1 MGQNQ
6 SKTLKQ
12 VGSKTTDLINGI
24 IVQIDDILDLDLTI
38 MKIRTEEKKMHKAI
52 IFIGGVAVGSFVT
65 WRLLKE
71 KYIRQTQEEINEV
84 REHYRKKKESEEVTV
99 DSNGA
104 TETNEKPDL
113 IAYAAKL
120 TKNGYIDY
128 TNPKS
133 LVKATGDMIDAVVQ
147 KDNEESLDPVILNDP
162 SYQPPYII
170 SPEDFAIDD
179 EYTIV
184 NLNYYIDG
192 VLTDED
198 DHIVE
203 NVDDVV
209 GLENL
214 NHMGEYEDDA
224 LHIRNENYKCEYE
237 ILLSRRLYHDTME
250 VN

>member
-1 MGQNQ
+1 MY
-6 SKTLKQ
+6 K
-12 VGSKTTDLINGI
+12 V
-24 IVQIDDILDLDLTI
+24 
-38 MKIRTEEKKMHKAI
+38 I
-52 IFIGGVAVGSFVT
+52 IFIGGVAAGSFVT

-113 IAYAAKL
+113 IEYAAKL

-133 LVKATGDMIDAVVQ
+133 LVKTTGDMIDAVVQ

-198 DHIVE
+198 DNIVE

-237 ILLSRRLYHDTME
+237 ILLSRRLYHDTTE

>member
-1 MGQNQ
+1 
-6 SKTLKQ
+6 
-12 VGSKTTDLINGI
+12 
-24 IVQIDDILDLDLTI
+24 
-38 MKIRTEEKKMHKAI
+38 MHKAI
-52 IFIGGVAVGSFVT
+52 IFISGVAVGSFVT

-120 TKNGYIDY
+120 TKKGYIDY
-128 TNPKS
+128 TDPKS
-133 LVKATGDMIDAVVQ
+133 IVKATGDTIDAVVQ
-147 KDNEESLDPVILNDP
+147 QTNEESLDPVILNDP

-198 DHIVE
+198 DNIVE

-237 ILLSRRLYHDTME
+237 ILLSRRLYHDTTE

>member
-1 MGQNQ
+1 
-6 SKTLKQ
+6 
-12 VGSKTTDLINGI
+12 
-24 IVQIDDILDLDLTI
+24 
-38 MKIRTEEKKMHKAI
+38 MHKVI
-52 IFIGGVAVGSFVT
+52 IFISGVAAGSFVT

-99 DSNGA
+99 DSNGT
-104 TETNEKPDL
+104 TEPNEKPDL

-120 TKNGYIDY
+120 TKKGYIDY
-128 TNPKS
+128 TDPKS
-133 LVKATGDMIDAVVQ
+133 IVKATGDTIDAVVQ
-147 KDNEESLDPVILNDP
+147 KTNEESLDPVILNDP

-170 SPEDFAIDD
+170 SPEDFALDD

-198 DHIVE
+198 DNIVE

-237 ILLSRRLYHDTME
+237 ILLSRRLYHDTTE

>member
-1 MGQNQ
+1 MY
-6 SKTLKQ
+6 K
-12 VGSKTTDLINGI
+12 V
-24 IVQIDDILDLDLTI
+24 
-38 MKIRTEEKKMHKAI
+38 I
-52 IFIGGVAVGSFVT
+52 IFIGGVAAGSFVT

-99 DSNGA
+99 DSNGV

-120 TKNGYIDY
+120 TKKGYIDY
-128 TNPKS
+128 TDPKS
-133 LVKATGDMIDAVVQ
+133 IVKATGDTIDAVVQ
-147 KDNEESLDPVILNDP
+147 KTNEESLDPVILNDP

-198 DHIVE
+198 DNIVE

-237 ILLSRRLYHDTME
+237 ILLSRRLYHDTTE

>member
-1 MGQNQ
+1 
-6 SKTLKQ
+6 
-12 VGSKTTDLINGI
+12 
-24 IVQIDDILDLDLTI
+24 
-38 MKIRTEEKKMHKAI
+38 MHKVI
-52 IFIGGVAVGSFVT
+52 IFIGGVAAGSFVT

-99 DSNGA
+99 DSNGT

-147 KDNEESLDPVILNDP
+147 KTNEESLDPVILNDP

-198 DHIVE
+198 DNIVE

-237 ILLSRRLYHDTME
+237 ILLSRRLYHDTTE

>member
-1 MGQNQ
+1 
-6 SKTLKQ
+6 
-12 VGSKTTDLINGI
+12 
-24 IVQIDDILDLDLTI
+24 
-38 MKIRTEEKKMHKAI
+38 MHKAI
-52 IFIGGVAVGSFVT
+52 IFISGVAAGSFVT

-99 DSNGA
+99 DSNGS

-128 TNPKS
+128 TDPKS
-133 LVKATGDMIDAVVQ
+133 IVKATGDTIDAVVQ
-147 KDNEESLDPVILNDP
+147 KTNEESLDPVILNDP

-198 DHIVE
+198 DNIVE

-237 ILLSRRLYHDTME
+237 ILLSRRLYHDTTE

>member
-1 MGQNQ
+1 
-6 SKTLKQ
+6 
-12 VGSKTTDLINGI
+12 
-24 IVQIDDILDLDLTI
+24 
-38 MKIRTEEKKMHKAI
+38 MHKVI
-52 IFIGGVAVGSFVT
+52 IFIGGVAAGSFVT

-133 LVKATGDMIDAVVQ
+133 LVKATGDTIDAVVQ
-147 KDNEESLDPVILNDP
+147 KTNEESLDPVILNDP

-198 DHIVE
+198 DNIVE

-237 ILLSRRLYHDTME
+237 ILLSRRLYHDTTE

>member
-1 MGQNQ
+1 
-6 SKTLKQ
+6 
-12 VGSKTTDLINGI
+12 
-24 IVQIDDILDLDLTI
+24 
-38 MKIRTEEKKMHKAI
+38 MHKAI
-52 IFIGGVAVGSFVT
+52 IFISGVAVGSFVT

-99 DSNGA
+99 DSNGS

-128 TNPKS
+128 TDPKS
-133 LVKATGDMIDAVVQ
+133 IVKATGDTIDAVVQ
-147 KDNEESLDPVILNDP
+147 KTDEESLDPVILNDP

-198 DHIVE
+198 DNIVE

-237 ILLSRRLYHDTME
+237 ILLSRRLYHDTTE

>member
-1 MGQNQ
+1 
-6 SKTLKQ
+6 
-12 VGSKTTDLINGI
+12 
-24 IVQIDDILDLDLTI
+24 
-38 MKIRTEEKKMHKAI
+38 MHKVI
-52 IFIGGVAVGSFVT
+52 IFISGVAAGSFVT

-99 DSNGA
+99 DSNGS

-128 TNPKS
+128 TDPKS
-133 LVKATGDMIDAVVQ
+133 IVKATGDTIDAVVQ
-147 KDNEESLDPVILNDP
+147 KTNEESLDPVILNDP

-198 DHIVE
+198 DNIVE

-237 ILLSRRLYHDTME
+237 ILLSRRLYHDTTE

>member
-1 MGQNQ
+1 
-6 SKTLKQ
+6 
-12 VGSKTTDLINGI
+12 
-24 IVQIDDILDLDLTI
+24 
-38 MKIRTEEKKMHKAI
+38 MHKVI
-52 IFIGGVAVGSFVT
+52 IFIGGVAAGSFVT

-113 IAYAAKL
+113 IEYAAKL
-120 TKNGYIDY
+120 TKKGYIDY
-128 TNPKS
+128 TDPKS
-133 LVKATGDMIDAVVQ
+133 IVKATGDTIDAVVQ

-170 SPEDFAIDD
+170 SPEDFALDD

-198 DHIVE
+198 DNIVE

-237 ILLSRRLYHDTME
+237 ILLSRRLYHDTTE

>member
-1 MGQNQ
+1 
-6 SKTLKQ
+6 
-12 VGSKTTDLINGI
+12 
-24 IVQIDDILDLDLTI
+24 
-38 MKIRTEEKKMHKAI
+38 MHKAI

-104 TETNEKPDL
+104 TETNEKPDV
-113 IAYAAKL
+113 IADAAKL

-237 ILLSRRLYHDTME
+237 ILLSRRLYHDTTE

>member
-1 MGQNQ
+1 
-6 SKTLKQ
+6 
-12 VGSKTTDLINGI
+12 
-24 IVQIDDILDLDLTI
+24 
-38 MKIRTEEKKMHKAI
+38 MHKAI

-99 DSNGA
+99 DSNGT

-113 IAYAAKL
+113 IEYAAKL
-120 TKNGYIDY
+120 TKKGYIDY
-128 TNPKS
+128 TDPKRI
-133 LVKATGDMIDAVVQ
+133 VKATGNTIDAVVQ
-147 KDNEESLDPVILNDP
+147 KANEESLDPVILNDP

-237 ILLSRRLYHDTME
+237 ILLSRRLYHDTTE

>member
-1 MGQNQ
+1 
-6 SKTLKQ
+6 
-12 VGSKTTDLINGI
+12 
-24 IVQIDDILDLDLTI
+24 
-38 MKIRTEEKKMHKAI
+38 MHKVI
-52 IFIGGVAVGSFVT
+52 IFIGGVAAGSFVT

-99 DSNGA
+99 DSNGS

-128 TNPKS
+128 TDPKS
-133 LVKATGDMIDAVVQ
+133 IVKATGDTIDAVIQ
-147 KDNEESLDPVILNDP
+147 KTNEESLDPVILNDP

-198 DHIVE
+198 DNIVE

-237 ILLSRRLYHDTME
+237 ILLSRRLYHDTTE

>member
-1 MGQNQ
+1 
-6 SKTLKQ
+6 
-12 VGSKTTDLINGI
+12 
-24 IVQIDDILDLDLTI
+24 
-38 MKIRTEEKKMHKAI
+38 MHKVI
-52 IFIGGVAVGSFVT
+52 IFIGGVAAGSFVT

-99 DSNGA
+99 DSNGS

-113 IAYAAKL
+113 IEYAAKL

-133 LVKATGDMIDAVVQ
+133 LVKTTGDMIDAVVQ

-198 DHIVE
+198 DNIVE

-237 ILLSRRLYHDTME
+237 ILLSRRLYHDTTE

>member
-1 MGQNQ
+1 
-6 SKTLKQ
+6 
-12 VGSKTTDLINGI
+12 
-24 IVQIDDILDLDLTI
+24 
-38 MKIRTEEKKMHKAI
+38 MHKVI
-52 IFIGGVAVGSFVT
+52 IFIGGVAAGSFVT

-99 DSNGA
+99 DSNGS

-128 TNPKS
+128 TDPKS
-133 LVKATGDMIDAVVQ
+133 IVKATGDTIDAVIQ
-147 KDNEESLDPVILNDP
+147 KTNEESLDPIILNDP

-198 DHIVE
+198 DNIVE

-237 ILLSRRLYHDTME
+237 ILLSRRLYHDTTE

>member
-1 MGQNQ
+1 
-6 SKTLKQ
+6 
-12 VGSKTTDLINGI
+12 
-24 IVQIDDILDLDLTI
+24 
-38 MKIRTEEKKMHKAI
+38 MHKAI

-99 DSNGA
+99 DSNGT

-113 IAYAAKL
+113 IEYAAKL
-120 TKNGYIDY
+120 TKNGYTDY

-133 LVKATGDMIDAVVQ
+133 LVKATGDMIDTIAQ
-147 KDNEESLDPVILNDP
+147 KDNEESSDPVILNDP

>member
-1 MGQNQ
+1 
-6 SKTLKQ
+6 
-12 VGSKTTDLINGI
+12 
-24 IVQIDDILDLDLTI
+24 
-38 MKIRTEEKKMHKAI
+38 MHKAI

-84 REHYRKKKESEEVTV
+84 REHYRKKKEPEEVTV
-99 DSNGA
+99 DSNGT
-104 TETNEKPDL
+104 TEPNEKPDL

-120 TKNGYIDY
+120 TKHGYIDY
-128 TNPKS
+128 TDPKN
-133 LVKATGDMIDAVVQ
+133 LVKLVKDSGTVVDAVAQ
-147 KDNEESLDPVILNDP
+147 KDNEESSDPVILNDP

-170 SPEDFAIDD
+170 SPDDFAIDD

-237 ILLSRRLYHDTME
+237 ILLSRRLYHDTTE

>member
-1 MGQNQ
+1 
-6 SKTLKQ
+6 
-12 VGSKTTDLINGI
+12 
-24 IVQIDDILDLDLTI
+24 
-38 MKIRTEEKKMHKAI
+38 MHKAI
-52 IFIGGVAVGSFVT
+52 IFISGVAVGSFVT

-99 DSNGA
+99 DSNGV

-120 TKNGYIDY
+120 TKKGYIDY
-128 TNPKS
+128 TDPKS
-133 LVKATGDMIDAVVQ
+133 IVKATGDTIDAVVQ
-147 KDNEESLDPVILNDP
+147 QTNEESLDPVILNDP

-198 DHIVE
+198 DNIVE

-237 ILLSRRLYHDTME
+237 ILLSRRLYHDTTE

>member
-1 MGQNQ
+1 
-6 SKTLKQ
+6 
-12 VGSKTTDLINGI
+12 
-24 IVQIDDILDLDLTI
+24 
-38 MKIRTEEKKMHKAI
+38 MHKAI
-52 IFIGGVAVGSFVT
+52 IFISGVAAGSFVT

-120 TKNGYIDY
+120 TKKGYIDY
-128 TNPKS
+128 TDPKS
-133 LVKATGDMIDAVVQ
+133 IVKATGDTIDAVVQ
-147 KDNEESLDPVILNDP
+147 KTNEESLDPVILNDP

-198 DHIVE
+198 DNIVE

-237 ILLSRRLYHDTME
+237 ILLSRRLYHDTTE

>member
-1 MGQNQ
+1 MY
-6 SKTLKQ
+6 K
-12 VGSKTTDLINGI
+12 V
-24 IVQIDDILDLDLTI
+24 
-38 MKIRTEEKKMHKAI
+38 I
-52 IFIGGVAVGSFVT
+52 IFISGVAVGSFVT

-99 DSNGA
+99 DSNGS

-128 TNPKS
+128 TDPKS
-133 LVKATGDMIDAVVQ
+133 IVKATGDTIDAVVQ
-147 KDNEESLDPVILNDP
+147 KTNEESLDPVILNDP

-198 DHIVE
+198 DNIVE

-237 ILLSRRLYHDTME
+237 ILLSRRLYHDTTE

>member
-1 MGQNQ
+1 MY
-6 SKTLKQ
+6 
-12 VGSKTTDLINGI
+12 
-24 IVQIDDILDLDLTI
+24 
-38 MKIRTEEKKMHKAI
+38 KAI

-133 LVKATGDMIDAVVQ
+133 LVKATGDMVDTVAQ
-147 KDNEESLDPVILNDP
+147 KDNEESSDPVILNDP

-170 SPEDFAIDD
+170 SPDDFATDD

-198 DHIVE
+198 DNIVK

-214 NHMGEYEDDA
+214 NHMGEYENDA

-237 ILLSRRLYHDTME
+237 ILLSRRLYHDTTE

>member
-1 MGQNQ
+1 MY
-6 SKTLKQ
+6 K
-12 VGSKTTDLINGI
+12 V
-24 IVQIDDILDLDLTI
+24 
-38 MKIRTEEKKMHKAI
+38 I
-52 IFIGGVAVGSFVT
+52 IFIGGVAAGSFVT

-113 IAYAAKL
+113 ITYAAKL

-133 LVKATGDMIDAVVQ
+133 LVKATGDTIDAVIQ
-147 KDNEESLDPVILNDP
+147 KTNEESLDPVILNDP
-162 SYQPPYII
+162 SYKPPYII

-198 DHIVE
+198 DNIVE

-237 ILLSRRLYHDTME
+237 ILLSRRLYHDTTE

>member
-1 MGQNQ
+1 MY
-6 SKTLKQ
+6 
-12 VGSKTTDLINGI
+12 
-24 IVQIDDILDLDLTI
+24 
-38 MKIRTEEKKMHKAI
+38 KAI

-128 TNPKS
+128 TDPKS
-133 LVKATGDMIDAVVQ
+133 LVKATGDMVDTVAQ
-147 KDNEESLDPVILNDP
+147 KDNEESSDPVILNDP

-170 SPEDFAIDD
+170 SPDDFAIDN

-237 ILLSRRLYHDTME
+237 ILLSRRFYHDTKE

>member
-1 MGQNQ
+1 M
-6 SKTLKQ
+6 
-12 VGSKTTDLINGI
+12 
-24 IVQIDDILDLDLTI
+24 
-38 MKIRTEEKKMHKAI
+38 
-52 IFIGGVAVGSFVT
+52 T

-104 TETNEKPDL
+104 TDPNEKPDL

-120 TKNGYIDY
+120 TKKGYIDY
-128 TNPKS
+128 TDPKS
-133 LVKATGDMIDAVVQ
+133 IVKATGDTIDAVVQ
-147 KDNEESLDPVILNDP
+147 KDNEESSDPVILNDP

-237 ILLSRRLYHDTME
+237 ILLSRRLYHDTTE

>member
-1 MGQNQ
+1 
-6 SKTLKQ
+6 
-12 VGSKTTDLINGI
+12 
-24 IVQIDDILDLDLTI
+24 
-38 MKIRTEEKKMHKAI
+38 MHKAI

-84 REHYRKKKESEEVTV
+84 REHYRKKKELEEVTV
-99 DSNGA
+99 NSNGTA
-104 TETNEKPDL
+104 ETNEKPDL
-113 IAYAAKL
+113 IEYAAKL

-133 LVKATGDMIDAVVQ
+133 LVKATGDMIDTVAQ
-147 KDNEESLDPVILNDP
+147 KDNEESSDPVILNDP

-237 ILLSRRLYHDTME
+237 ILLSRRLYHDTTE

>member
-1 MGQNQ
+1 
-6 SKTLKQ
+6 
-12 VGSKTTDLINGI
+12 
-24 IVQIDDILDLDLTI
+24 
-38 MKIRTEEKKMHKAI
+38 MHKVI
-52 IFIGGVAVGSFVT
+52 IFIGGVAAGSFVT

-99 DSNGA
+99 DSNGS

-128 TNPKS
+128 TDPKS
-133 LVKATGDMIDAVVQ
+133 IVKATGDTIDAVVQ
-147 KDNEESLDPVILNDP
+147 KTNEESLDPVILNDP

-170 SPEDFAIDD
+170 SSEDFAIDD

-198 DHIVE
+198 DNIVE

-237 ILLSRRLYHDTME
+237 ILLSRRLYHDTTE

>member
-1 MGQNQ
+1 
-6 SKTLKQ
+6 
-12 VGSKTTDLINGI
+12 
-24 IVQIDDILDLDLTI
+24 
-38 MKIRTEEKKMHKAI
+38 MHKVI
-52 IFIGGVAVGSFVT
+52 IFIGGVAAGSFVT

-133 LVKATGDMIDAVVQ
+133 LDKATGDMIDAVVQ

-198 DHIVE
+198 DNIVE

-237 ILLSRRLYHDTME
+237 ILLLRRLYHDTTE

>member
-1 MGQNQ
+1 
-6 SKTLKQ
+6 
-12 VGSKTTDLINGI
+12 
-24 IVQIDDILDLDLTI
+24 
-38 MKIRTEEKKMHKAI
+38 MHKAI

-99 DSNGA
+99 DSNGS

-113 IAYAAKL
+113 IEYAAKL

-198 DHIVE
+198 DNIVE

>member
-1 MGQNQ
+1 MY
-6 SKTLKQ
+6 
-12 VGSKTTDLINGI
+12 
-24 IVQIDDILDLDLTI
+24 
-38 MKIRTEEKKMHKAI
+38 KAI

-71 KYIRQTQEEINEV
+71 KYIRQAQEEINEV

-133 LVKATGDMIDAVVQ
+133 LVKATGNMVDTVAQ
-147 KDNEESLDPVILNDP
+147 KDNEESSDPVILNDP

-170 SPEDFAIDD
+170 SPDDFATDD

-192 VLTDED
+192 VLID
-198 DHIVE
+198 DDDNIVE

-214 NHMGEYEDDA
+214 NHMGEYENDA

-237 ILLSRRLYHDTME
+237 ILLSRRLYHDTTE

>member
-1 MGQNQ
+1 
-6 SKTLKQ
+6 
-12 VGSKTTDLINGI
+12 
-24 IVQIDDILDLDLTI
+24 
-38 MKIRTEEKKMHKAI
+38 MHKAI
-52 IFIGGVAVGSFVT
+52 IFISGVAVGSFVT

-99 DSNGA
+99 DSNGS

-128 TNPKS
+128 TDPKS
-133 LVKATGDMIDAVVQ
+133 IVKATGDTIDAVVQ
-147 KDNEESLDPVILNDP
+147 QTNEESLDPVILNDP

-198 DHIVE
+198 ENIVE

-237 ILLSRRLYHDTME
+237 ILLSRRLYHDTTE
-250 VN
+250 EN

>member
-1 MGQNQ
+1 MY
-6 SKTLKQ
+6 K
-12 VGSKTTDLINGI
+12 V
-24 IVQIDDILDLDLTI
+24 
-38 MKIRTEEKKMHKAI
+38 I
-52 IFIGGVAVGSFVT
+52 IFIGGVAAGSFVT

-198 DHIVE
+198 DNIVE

-237 ILLSRRLYHDTME
+237 ILLSRRLYHDTTE

>member
-1 MGQNQ
+1 MY
-6 SKTLKQ
+6 K
-12 VGSKTTDLINGI
+12 V
-24 IVQIDDILDLDLTI
+24 
-38 MKIRTEEKKMHKAI
+38 I
-52 IFIGGVAVGSFVT
+52 IFIGGVAAGSFVT

-128 TNPKS
+128 TNPKN
-133 LVKATGDMIDAVVQ
+133 LVKATGDTIDAVIQ
-147 KDNEESLDPVILNDP
+147 KTNEESLDPVILNDP

-198 DHIVE
+198 DNIVE

-237 ILLSRRLYHDTME
+237 ILLSRRLYHDTTE

>member
-1 MGQNQ
+1 
-6 SKTLKQ
+6 
-12 VGSKTTDLINGI
+12 
-24 IVQIDDILDLDLTI
+24 
-38 MKIRTEEKKMHKAI
+38 MHKVI
-52 IFIGGVAVGSFVT
+52 IFISGVAAGSFVT

-99 DSNGA
+99 DSNGT

-133 LVKATGDMIDAVVQ
+133 LVKATGDMIDTVVQ
-147 KDNEESLDPVILNDP
+147 KTNEESLDPVILNDP

-198 DHIVE
+198 DNIVE

-237 ILLSRRLYHDTME
+237 ILLSRRLYHDTTE

>member
-1 MGQNQ
+1 
-6 SKTLKQ
+6 
-12 VGSKTTDLINGI
+12 
-24 IVQIDDILDLDLTI
+24 
-38 MKIRTEEKKMHKAI
+38 
-52 IFIGGVAVGSFVT
+52 
-65 WRLLKE
+65 
-71 KYIRQTQEEINEV
+71 
-84 REHYRKKKESEEVTV
+84 
-99 DSNGA
+99 
-104 TETNEKPDL
+104 
-113 IAYAAKL
+113 
-120 TKNGYIDY
+120 
-128 TNPKS
+128 
-133 LVKATGDMIDAVVQ
+133 MIDTVAQ
-147 KDNEESLDPVILNDP
+147 KDNEESSDPVILNDP

-198 DHIVE
+198 DHIIE

-237 ILLSRRLYHDTME
+237 ILLSRRLYHDTTE

>member
-1 MGQNQ
+1 
-6 SKTLKQ
+6 
-12 VGSKTTDLINGI
+12 
-24 IVQIDDILDLDLTI
+24 
-38 MKIRTEEKKMHKAI
+38 MHKAI
-52 IFIGGVAVGSFVT
+52 IFISGVAVGSFVT

-120 TKNGYIDY
+120 TKKGYIDY
-128 TNPKS
+128 TDPKS
-133 LVKATGDMIDAVVQ
+133 IVKATGDTIDAVVQ
-147 KDNEESLDPVILNDP
+147 KTNEEPLDPVILNDP

-198 DHIVE
+198 DNIVE

-237 ILLSRRLYHDTME
+237 ILLSRRLYHDTTE

>member
-1 MGQNQ
+1 
-6 SKTLKQ
+6 
-12 VGSKTTDLINGI
+12 
-24 IVQIDDILDLDLTI
+24 
-38 MKIRTEEKKMHKAI
+38 MHKAI
-52 IFIGGVAVGSFVT
+52 IFISGVAVGSFVT

-99 DSNGA
+99 DSNGS

-128 TNPKS
+128 TDPKS
-133 LVKATGDMIDAVVQ
+133 IVKATGDTIDAVVQ
-147 KDNEESLDPVILNDP
+147 KTNEESLDPVILNDP

-198 DHIVE
+198 DNIVE

-237 ILLSRRLYHDTME
+237 ILLSRRLYHDTTE

>member
-1 MGQNQ
+1 
-6 SKTLKQ
+6 
-12 VGSKTTDLINGI
+12 
-24 IVQIDDILDLDLTI
+24 
-38 MKIRTEEKKMHKAI
+38 MHKAI
-52 IFIGGVAVGSFVT
+52 IFIGGVAVGSLVT

-84 REHYRKKKESEEVTV
+84 REHYRKKKELEEVTV
-99 DSNGA
+99 DSNGT

-179 EYTIV
+179 EYTII

-198 DHIVE
+198 DNIVE

-237 ILLSRRLYHDTME
+237 ILLSRRLYHDTTE

>member
-1 MGQNQ
+1 MY
-6 SKTLKQ
+6 
-12 VGSKTTDLINGI
+12 
-24 IVQIDDILDLDLTI
+24 
-38 MKIRTEEKKMHKAI
+38 KAI
-52 IFIGGVAVGSFVT
+52 IFIGGVAVGSLVT

-128 TNPKS
+128 TDPKS
-133 LVKATGDMIDAVVQ
+133 LVKATGDMVDTIVQ
-147 KDNEESLDPVILNDP
+147 KDNEESSDPVILNDP

-170 SPEDFAIDD
+170 SPDDFATDD

-192 VLTDED
+192 ILTDED

-214 NHMGEYEDDA
+214 NHMGEYENDA

-237 ILLSRRLYHDTME
+237 ILLSRRLYHDTTE